1 MSKTQE
7 TIKYYLDTIDTLFKE
22 DDWFEKLS
30 DFLGTGICDGFCC
43 GLYGTNDC
51 TKVCSL
57 FHAMSALKSEP
68 TIESLNEVKSIVSQ
82 MINSNLGG

>member
-57 FHAMSALKSEP
+57 FHAMSTLKSEP
-68 TIESLNEVKSIVSQ
+68 TIENLNEVKSLVSQ
-82 MINSNLGG
+82 RLHNELGG

>member
-22 DDWFEKLS
+22 DDWFEKLA

-43 GLYGTNDC
+43 GMYGTNDC

-57 FHAMSALKSEP
+57 FHAMPTLKSEP
-68 TIESLNEVKSIVSQ
+68 TNENLNKVKSFVCQRIH
-82 MINSNLGG
+82 NKLGG